1 MITVH
6 KYLKIYYMKE
16 RENRTKWRVK
26 IARMFSAQC
35 KEGFELKPPTMQ
47 EVVAPHR
54 QAIGAEAER
63 LWVSKVGLWV
73 KGWPVTF

>member
-1 MITVH
+1 
-6 KYLKIYYMKE
+6 
-16 RENRTKWRVK
+16 
-26 IARMFSAQC
+26 MFSAQC

-63 LWVSKVGLWV
+63 LWVSKVGL
-73 KGWPVTF
+73 